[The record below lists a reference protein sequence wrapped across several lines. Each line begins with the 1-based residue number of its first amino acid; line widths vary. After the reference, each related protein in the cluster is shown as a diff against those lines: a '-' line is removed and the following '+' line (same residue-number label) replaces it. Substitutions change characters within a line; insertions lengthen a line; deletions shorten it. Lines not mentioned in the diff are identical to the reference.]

1 MVNYHLM
8 GEDCLLIYGF
18 ITTHYNSHLWYTVHG
33 EFLPTDISAFKK
45 KDDPHKDKK
54 GSTVNEDSEKK
65 YV

>member
-1 MVNYHLM
+1 M
-8 GEDCLLIYGF
+8 GEDCLLMYSF

-45 KDDPHKDKK
+45 KDDIQKNEK
-54 GSTVNEDSEKK
+54 GSTVDKDSGEK